1 MTPEQIVLI
10 IALFGSAKAALDVVV
25 SAVKAVTGE
34 ISDKPAQETA
44 ATDSTQRLLK
54 VLESMTLANEKLAER
69 VAALEAAATVKRASR
84 KTTKKPVQDSNEPPL
99 DGLLQMPPPPAEAA
113 QEGGA
118 FEVVH

>member
-34 ISDKPAQETA
+34 NSDKPAQETA
-44 ATDSTQRLLK
+44 ADDSTQRLLK

-99 DGLLQMPPPPAEAA
+99 DGLLQMPPPPVEAA
-113 QEGGA
+113 QEGGT